1 VNGERLDGKSQEE
14 KAEEQANLMRQ
25 GSGNYA
31 NLCGVLAGFVAVIV
45 VLVLT
50 PGFFQEAEASILV
63 ELVVVLFTISSIGY
77 VFTAL
82 RFIAVSH
89 AALWEYKSLEDMG
102 KDFDF
107 AHALLF
113 LFNMIFLGGVAVLA
127 YSRGALLMT
136 VAGSVGFLL
145 LLILLIKGR
154 WALAKRPPPKK
165 QTKTNGGT
173 KMSNIA

>member
-1 VNGERLDGKSQEE
+1 
-14 KAEEQANLMRQ
+14 MRQ

-50 PGFFQEAEASILV
+50 PGFFQEAKASMLV

-82 RFIAVSH
+82 RFIAISH
-89 AALWEYKSLEDMG
+89 AALWEFESLEDMG

-107 AHALLF
+107 AYALLI
-113 LFNMIFLGGVAVLA
+113 LFSVTFLGGVAVLA

-136 VAGSVGFLL
+136 LAGSVSSLL

-154 WALAKRPPPKK
+154 WALVKRPRPKR
-165 QTKTNGGT
+165 QTKANGGAET
-173 KMSNIA
+173 SGAA

>member
-1 VNGERLDGKSQEE
+1 MYVDNGEKLSQKPQKEE
-14 KAEEQANLMRQ
+14 DEEQASLMRQ

-89 AALWEYKSLEDMG
+89 AALWEYNSLEDMG

-113 LFNMIFLGGVAVLA
+113 LFSVTFLGGVAVLA

-136 VAGSVGFLL
+136 FAGSVSFLL
-145 LLILLIKGR
+145 LLILLIRGR
-154 WALAKRPPPKK
+154 WALVKRPRPEK
-165 QTKTNGGT
+165 QTKTNGD
-173 KMSNIA
+173 A